1 MSSMSTVAELS
12 KFIFSLPKYKNTAI
26 FIVVVSAFYGAFLS
40 ILNSPGQIT
49 LKSIGIGALFGL
61 VVCGISALIAGLTNH
76 KWVALVKGMNLKLKH
91 SMFLGFLCM
100 VVLILMN
107 IIGTLFGK
115 IIDVDLTMS
124 SFLLGCSLIFACDF
138 LVLWGVTQIKLKYAI
153 LISFLQPLITFILL
167 LITSNIGIEFAL
179 GIFGTLFKLIVAC
192 LIFLISIYFFVKI
205 IEAPM
210 KKSFNFSVLKL
221 LSYFIAHMNEKLLLI
236 EELFDSMGEEI
247 ETLVGIVSFRR
258 KDGSDKALFLS
269 PYVHPGP
276 LGNIGGG
283 NMPTRLAERFP
294 QFTMVAHG
302 PSTHDFNPVSVSEID
317 KIEESVKQGLSKI
330 EYSSYGSTF
339 KRYSYKTANIGVQF
353 FNKGML
359 MLSTFA
365 PSGSDD
371 IDFSVGLSVMIE
383 SEKILHTENNIF
395 VDCHNSFNPEKGK
408 VSPGNPEVFELLE
421 TVNIIEKQDLKYPIK
436 IGCNQHDCYGF
447 DRKDGIGESKLKTM
461 VIEVNNQK
469 TAFVLF
475 DSNNMEHGF
484 REKILKEAKTWDLID
499 EIEVMTTDT
508 HFVNTLSN
516 GYNALGITKQEEY
529 INAIKESIE
538 LAIDDLEEVY
548 VGCKIEKI
556 NNLKTMGPG
565 NYTELIST
573 ISSTASVAKITF
585 PLVFVISIILI
596 LVWVFGVHI
605 IIV

>member
-26 FIVVVSAFYGAFLS
+26 FIVVISALYGAFLS
-40 ILNSPGQIT
+40 MLNSPGPIT
-49 LKSIGIGALFGL
+49 LKSMGIGALFGFI
-61 VVCGISALIAGLTNH
+61 VCGISALIAGLINH
-76 KWVALVKGMNLKLKH
+76 KLVDFFKGINLKLKH
-91 SMFLGFLCM
+91 SMFLGFICM
-100 VVLILMN
+100 FILILIS
-107 IIGTLFGK
+107 IIGTLLGK
-115 IIDVDLTMS
+115 IIGIDLTMS
-124 SFLLGCSLIFACDF
+124 SFLLGCSLIFAFDL
-138 LVLWGVTQIKLKYAI
+138 LVLWGVTQLKLRHAI
-153 LISFLQPLITFILL
+153 LISFIQPMITFILL
-167 LITSNIGIEFAL
+167 LITSDIGIEFAL
-179 GIFGTLFKLIVAC
+179 GIFGTLFKLIIAC
-192 LIFLISIYFFVKI
+192 LIFLIAIYFLVKI
-205 IEAPM
+205 TEAPM
-210 KKSFNFSVLKL
+210 QKNFNFSVLKL
-221 LSYFIAHMNEKLLLI
+221 LSYFVAHMNEKLLLI

-247 ETLVGIVSFRR
+247 ETLVGIVSFKR

-276 LGNIGGG
+276 LGKIGGG
-283 NMPTRLAERFP
+283 NMPTVLAEKFT

-302 PSTHDFNPVSVSEID
+302 PSTHDFNPVSVSEIN
-317 KIEESVKQGLSKI
+317 KIEESVRQGLSKI
-330 EYSSYGSTF
+330 EYSSFGSEF
-339 KRYSYKTANIGVQF
+339 KRYTYKTANIGVQF

-383 SEKILHTENNIF
+383 SEKILKTENNIF

-421 TVNIIEKQDLKYPIK
+421 TVNIIEKKDLKYPIK
-436 IGCNQHDCYGF
+436 IGCNHHDCYGL
-447 DRKDGIGESKLKTM
+447 DRKEGIGESKLKTM

-484 REKILKEAKTWDLID
+484 REKILKTAKTWGLID

-516 GYNALGITKQEEY
+516 GYNALGISKQEEY

-538 LAIDDLEEVY
+538 LAIEDLEEVE

-556 NNLKTMGPG
+556 NNIKTMGTG

-573 ISSTASVAKITF
+573 ISSIASVAKIAF
-585 PLVFVISIILI
+585 PLIFIIAIIMI
-596 LVWVFGVHI
+596 LAWVFGVHI
-605 IIV
+605 AIA